1 MRSIF
6 LILLLFEILHEIRAS
21 CPREYHRIQGDD
33 ANDAICIKVLQDDP
47 LTWNESEHHC
57 LAENGRLYEPRNY
70 PIYEGVV
77 EFLKK
82 SPDTKK
88 GFFWIGVNDF
98 VKEDR
103 LVK

>member
-6 LILLLFEILHEIRAS
+6 LILLLFEILYEIRASS
-21 CPREYHRIQGDD
+21 CPREYNRIPKVG
-33 ANDAICIKVLQDDP
+33 AEFICIKVLQDDS

-77 EFLKK
+77 EFLK
-82 SPDTKK
+82 TNLGKK

-103 LVK
+103 

>member
-21 CPREYHRIQGDD
+21 CPREYQRIQGDD
-33 ANDAICIKVLQDDP
+33 ANDEICIKVLQDDP

-57 LAENGRLYEPRNY
+57 LAENGRLYEPRSY
-70 PIYEGVV
+70 PVYEGVV

-82 SPDTKK
+82 GLGKK

-98 VKEDR
+98 VQEDR
-103 LVK
+103 

>member
-6 LILLLFEILHEIRAS
+6 LILLLFEIIHEIRAS
-21 CPREYHRIQGDD
+21 SCPRGYNRIPGVG
-33 ANDAICIKVLQDDP
+33 ADAICIKVLQDDA

>member
-1 MRSIF
+1 M
-6 LILLLFEILHEIRAS
+6 ILLLFEILHEIRALSILS
-21 CPREYHRIQGDD
+21 CPREYHRIPGVG
-33 ANDAICIKVLQDDP
+33 ADAICIKVLEDDP

-82 SPDTKK
+82 SPDIK

-103 LVK
+103 

>member
-21 CPREYHRIQGDD
+21 SCPREYHRIPGVG
-33 ANDAICIKVLQDDP
+33 ADAICVKVLQDES